1 MRALLLT
8 AFLGLGALAVAC
20 GSTGEGGPTE
30 EDAGA
35 TDGAVRDAAA
45 TDANAADA
53 RTDASSADARADGAA
68 EGGAANDGAAGD
80 GATSDAASSD
90 AATGDAAT
98 GDAAIAD
105 AGPDPCA
112 PCNWSAFGNA
122 GPVTPGADMAELSG
136 LAASATRPG
145 ILYAH
150 NDSGDTA
157 RFFALDGTGLR
168 VGEYALGGVTAIDWE
183 DIAVG
188 PCGSDIAGSCVF
200 LADIGDNL
208 RNRASVTIYRVSE
221 PQGAS
226 GSVASSAI
234 SFTYPD
240 APHDAEALFI
250 DGVGALH
257 VVTKETNGAS
267 TVFSLGIPGGNA
279 SVVATKVGKL
289 PPFNF
294 GIDLPS
300 RVTGADFFPAA
311 QCPKLVIR
319 TYGSVELFTGQAG
332 DSVATLIARAPKTL
346 PRILSEQQGE
356 AVAFSRAGT
365 ELFTVGETASA
376 TLHRADCR

>member
-1 MRALLLT
+1 MRALLIT

-20 GSTGEGGPTE
+20 GSGSEEAPAL

-35 TDGAVRDAAA
+35 ADGSVRDAAA
-45 TDANAADA
+45 TDARADA
-53 RTDASSADARADGAA
+53 NQDAGSDASRPDARADGAV
-68 EGGAANDGAAGD
+68 
-80 GATSDAASSD
+80 
-90 AATGDAAT
+90 
-98 GDAAIAD
+98 AD
-105 AGPDPCA
+105 AGGDGGGTPDAGPSDAGAGDAGADPCA
-112 PCNWSAFGNA
+112 PCTWSGFGNA
-122 GPVTPGADMAELSG
+122 GPVTPAAGMAELSG

-150 NDSGDTA
+150 NDSGDSA
-157 RFFALDGTGLR
+157 RFFALDATGLR

-188 PCGSDIAGSCVF
+188 PCGSDLAGSCVF

-208 RNRASVTIYRVSE
+208 RDRASVTIYRVSE

-226 GSVASSAI
+226 GSVASSSI

-240 APHDAEALFI
+240 GPHDAEALFI
-250 DGVGALH
+250 DGAGALH

-267 TVFSLGIPGGNA
+267 TVFSFGVPRGNA

-294 GIDLPS
+294 GLDLPS

-332 DSVATLIARAPKTL
+332 DTVATLIARAPKTL
-346 PRILSEQQGE
+346 PRILTEQQGE

>member
-1 MRALLLT
+1 MRALVIT
-8 AFLGLGALAVAC
+8 AFLGLSALAVAC
-20 GSTGEGGPTE
+20 GSGGEEAPAP
-30 EDAGA
+30 EDAGT
-35 TDGAVRDAAA
+35 TDGSVRDAAA
-45 TDANAADA
+45 TDARADA
-53 RTDASSADARADGAA
+53 SQDAGSDDAG
-68 EGGAANDGAAGD
+68 AGD
-80 GATSDAASSD
+80 AGA
-90 AATGDAAT
+90 
-98 GDAAIAD
+98 
-105 AGPDPCA
+105 DPCA
-112 PCNWSAFGNA
+112 PCTWSGFGNA
-122 GPVTPGADMAELSG
+122 GPVTPAAGMAELSG
-136 LAASATRPG
+136 LAASVARPG

-157 RFFALDGTGLR
+157 RFFALDATGQR
-168 VGEYALGGVTAIDWE
+168 VGEYALGGVTATDWE

-188 PCGSDIAGSCVF
+188 PCGSDLAGSCVF

-208 RNRASVTIYRVSE
+208 RDRASVTIYRVSE

-226 GSVASSAI
+226 GSVASSSI

-240 APHDAEALFI
+240 SPHDAEALFV
-250 DGVGALH
+250 DGAGALH

-267 TVFSLGIPGGNA
+267 TIFSLGVPRGNA

-289 PPFNF
+289 PPFNL

-319 TYGSVELFTGQAG
+319 TYGSVELFTGQPG
-332 DSVATLIARAPKTL
+332 DTVATLIARAPKTL
-346 PRILSEQQGE
+346 PRILTEQQGE